1 MLNFDYLKDIP
12 ELAQLHQFCDLCEQ
26 RQYTEPDSSAINAR
40 KALEWLVKAI
50 YKMKGVEPGERASLL
65 QLTTADVFAD
75 FIADP
80 KLMKAV
86 HWVRK
91 VGNLAAHD
99 GKVTRSDAFFTVLN
113 LYNLVGGV
121 LLKLRVLDTLAPF
134 DKSLL
139 PTRQPRPRILVIRA
153 EQTPEA
159 FADTVEPVTVAEAP
173 QVKADISWG
182 DISEAETR
190 RRFIDLMLREAGW
203 EVLDT
208 EGDVVGGKACIEVEV
223 NGMPNNAGKGYADYV
238 LFGTDGK
245 PLAVVEA
252 KRTSK
257 DANVGKHQAELYA
270 DCLEQR
276 YGVRPVIYYTN
287 GYEIYCIDGLGYPA
301 RRLFA
306 FHTAKDLELIMSRRT
321 SRHDIT
327 DFSVKD
333 EISDRYYQK
342 RAIKSMCEWFNARHR
357 RGLLV
362 MATGTGKTRTAISL
376 VDVLQRN
383 NWVKNTLFLADRT
396 SLVNQAARNFS
407 KLLPNTSVTVLSD
420 KTTDVDPNARITFS
434 TYQTMINYVNTDHKP
449 YSIGRFDLIIIDEAH
464 RSVFGK
470 YGDIFRYFDSLLV
483 GLTATPRE
491 QVDKS
496 TYELLHLEGGEPTD
510 YYEYRTAVEDGYL
523 VDYTGLIR
531 GSKVVNEGIK
541 YDDLSDDEKQQLE
554 QVWEYEQLNKDPDE
568 EWVPRNIGEQE
579 IYKYIY
585 NTDTI
590 DKMLQDL
597 MTNGLKVQSGELIG
611 KTIIFAMNSKTA
623 KLIVERFN
631 ALYPEYGNGFCEQID
646 YSINY
651 SQDLIDKFSL
661 RDNLPQIAV
670 SVDMLDTGI
679 DVPDVLNLVFFKRVR
694 SRIKFMQ
701 MIGRGTRL
709 SPDIFGVGKAECR
722 LQRRCNIIGKPG
734 PCGEICKHKEQFFIF
749 DWGGNFK
756 YFGENP
762 KEGKAVKTTSLTER
776 LFGVRADIACALQ
789 APQYQA
795 DDFAK
800 GLHDELKTILQAEVG
815 KLNDAHIAVRNHW
828 PAVSK
833 YRDPAAWQYISEVDV
848 LDLKNE
854 VAPLLPKSLE
864 NELAKK
870 FDLLSLYVQLG
881 MVDENFDSGRH
892 EGQITIIADALRK
905 RSTIPDIQAKM
916 PLLNEIMTSAFWD
929 NKTLASIENMRREL
943 RDLMK
948 YLVSDGGKT
957 FTVTIEDYVTDG
969 GVAPKINTDVSYRE
983 KLLDFL
989 TQHRDHPVLQKIHNL
1004 EYLSSEDIDELE
1016 RILWQELG
1024 SKEDYE
1030 RYLKREKM
1038 TADIPVAAFIR
1049 KIVGLDRQ
1057 KAIALFTEFISANT
1071 LTAGQEEFINNI
1083 LNYVCMN
1090 GDMEKT
1096 VFRNNRIFRDSLL
1109 KYFPNKAAQ
1118 VAKFVAMLHDAIT
1131 AA

>member
-1 MLNFDYLKDIP
+1 MLNFDYLKAIP
-12 ELAQLHQFCDLCEQ
+12 ELAQLHQFCDMCEQ
-26 RQYTEPDSSAINAR
+26 RQYVEPDSAAINAR

-50 YKMKGVEPGERASLL
+50 YKMKGVEPGERTSLL
-65 QLTTADVFAD
+65 ELTTSDVFTD

-80 KLMKAV
+80 ELMRAV
-86 HWVRK
+86 HWIRK

-99 GKVTRSDAFFTVLN
+99 GKVSRRDAFFSTLN

-121 LLKLRVLDTLAPF
+121 LLKLRVLDILAPF
-134 DKSLL
+134 DEKLL
-139 PTRQPRPRILVIRA
+139 PTRQPRPRILIVRA

-159 FADTVEPVTVAEAP
+159 FAATVGTRLIASAPSVPV
-173 QVKADISWG
+173 KLDWC

-190 RRFIDLMLREAGW
+190 RRFIDLMLREAEW
-203 EVLDT
+203 DVLET
-208 EGDVVGGKACIEVEV
+208 EGDIAPAKACIEVEV
-223 NGMPNNAGKGYADYV
+223 EGMPNNASKGYADYV
-238 LFGTDGK
+238 LFGKDGK
-245 PLAVVEA
+245 PLAVIEA

-270 DCLEQR
+270 YCLEKR

-287 GYEIYCIDGLGYPA
+287 GYEIYCIDGLGYPP

-306 FHTAKDLELIMSRRT
+306 FHTLKDLEKIMSRRQ

-333 EISDRYYQK
+333 AITDRYYQK
-342 RAIKSMCEWFNARHR
+342 RAIKAMCEWLNVRHR

-383 NWVKNTLFLADRT
+383 NWVKTTLFLADRT
-396 SLVNQAARNFS
+396 SLVNQAAKNFG
-407 KLLPNTSVTVLSD
+407 KLLPNTSITILSD
-420 KTTDVDPNARITFS
+420 KNTEIDYDARITFS
-434 TYQTMINYVNTDHKP
+434 TYQTMINYVNTDNKKP
-449 YSIGRFDLIIIDEAH
+449 FSIGRFDMIIIDEAH

-470 YGDIFRYFDSLLV
+470 FGDIFRYFDSFLV

-510 YYEYRTAVEDGYL
+510 YYEYSEAVKDGYL
-523 VDYTGLIR
+523 VDYKGFIR

-541 YDDLSDDEKQQLE
+541 YDDLSDEEKQQLE
-554 QVWEYEQLNKDPDE
+554 QVWEYEQVNKDPDD
-568 EWVPRNIGEQE
+568 EWEPRDIREQE

-597 MTNGLKVQSGELIG
+597 MENGLKIQSGEMIG

-631 ALYPEYGNGFCEQID
+631 FLYPEYGNGFCEQID
-646 YSINY
+646 YSIKY
-651 SQDLIDKFSL
+651 SQDLIDRFSL
-661 RDNLPQIAV
+661 RDKLPQIAV

-679 DVPDVLNLVFFKRVR
+679 DVPDALNLVFFKRVR

-709 SPDIFGVGKAECR
+709 SPDIFGAE
-722 LQRRCNIIGKPG
+722 QD
-734 PCGEICKHKEQFFIF
+734 KELFYIF

-762 KEGKAVKTTSLTER
+762 KEGKAVKSLSLTER
-776 LFGVRADIACALQ
+776 LFGVRADVACALQ

-800 GLHDELKTILQAEVG
+800 GLHDELKAILQAATS
-815 KLNDAHIAVRNHW
+815 KLSDAHIAVRNHW
-828 PAVSK
+828 PAVDKFRKPES
-833 YRDPAAWQYISEVDV
+833 WQYISEVDV

-854 VAPLLPKSLE
+854 IAPLLPKSME

-870 FDLLSLYVQLG
+870 FDLLALYVQLG
-881 MVDENFDSGRH
+881 LVDENFDSGRH
-892 EGQITIIADALRK
+892 EAQITQIADALRK
-905 RSTIPDIQAKM
+905 RASIPDIKAKM

-929 NKTLASIENMRREL
+929 NKTLASIENMRREI
-943 RDLMK
+943 RDLLK
-948 YLVSDGGKT
+948 YLIGDGGKT
-957 FTVTIEDYVTDG
+957 FTVSIEDDVTDG
-969 GVAPKINTDVSYRE
+969 GEAGKFNTTMTYRE

-989 TQHRDHPVLQKIHNL
+989 SQQRDHPVLQKIHNL
-1004 EYLSSEDIDELE
+1004 EHLSGADINELE

-1024 SKEDYE
+1024 TKEDYE
-1030 RYLKREKM
+1030 RYLKREQM

-1049 KIVGLDRQ
+1049 KVVGLDRQ
-1057 KAIALFTEFISANT
+1057 KAIRLFSDFISANT
-1071 LTAGQEEFINNI
+1071 LTAEQEEFINNI
-1083 LNYVCMN
+1083 LNYVCQN

-1096 VFRNNRIFRDSLL
+1096 VFRENRIFRESLL

-1118 VAKFVAMLHDAIT
+1118 VAQFVAMLHDAIT

>member
-1 MLNFDYLKDIP
+1 MQNFDYLKNIP
-12 ELAQLHQFCDLCEQ
+12 ELSQLHHLCELCEQ
-26 RQYTEPDSSAINAR
+26 RQYVEPDSSAINAR

-50 YKMKGVEPGERASLL
+50 YKMKNVEPGERTSLL
-65 QLTTADVFAD
+65 QLTTSDVFTD

-80 KLMKAV
+80 ELMKAV
-86 HWVRK
+86 HWIRK

-121 LLKLRVLDTLAPF
+121 LLKLRVLEKLAPF
-134 DKSLL
+134 DKTLL
-139 PTRQPRPRILVIRA
+139 PTHAPRPRIVVVRA
-153 EQTPEA
+153 EQTPET
-159 FADTVEPVTVAEAP
+159 FAASVEQEKVVEAP
-173 QVKADISWG
+173 EVKADLSWG

-203 EVLDT
+203 DVLET
-208 EGDVVGGKACIEVEV
+208 EGDIQPSKAGIEIEVE
-223 NGMPNNAGKGYADYV
+223 GMPNNAGKGYADYV
-238 LFGTDGK
+238 LFGADGK

-270 DCLEQR
+270 DCLEKR
-276 YGVRPVIYYTN
+276 YHVRPVIYYTN
-287 GYEIYCIDGLGYPA
+287 GFEIYCIDGLGYPP

-306 FHTAKDLELIMSRRT
+306 FHTEKDLELIMQRRSSRP
-321 SRHDIT
+321 DMT

-333 EISDRYYQK
+333 AISDRYYQK
-342 RAIKSMCEWFNARHR
+342 RAIKNMCEWFNRRHR

-407 KLLPNTSVTVLSD
+407 KLLPNSPVTVLSD
-420 KTTDVDPNARITFS
+420 KATEIDPNARITFS
-434 TYQTMINYVNTDHKP
+434 TYQTMINYVNTDRKP
-449 YSIGRFDLIIIDEAH
+449 YSVGRFDLIIIDEAH

-483 GLTATPRE
+483 GLTATPRD

-496 TYELLHLEGGEPTD
+496 TYDLLHLEGGEPTD
-510 YYEYRTAVEDGYL
+510 YYEYETAIEDGYL
-523 VDYTGLIR
+523 VDYTGFVR

-541 YDDLSDDEKQQLE
+541 YDDLSPEEKEQLE
-554 QVWEYEQLNKDPDE
+554 AVWEYEQVNKDPDE
-568 EWVPRNIGEQE
+568 EWEPRDIREQE
-579 IYKYIY
+579 IFKYIY

-597 MTNGLKVQSGELIG
+597 MENGLKVQSGEKIG
-611 KTIIFAMNSKTA
+611 KSIIFAMNSKTA

-631 ALYPEYGNGFCEQID
+631 ILYPQYGDKFCEQID

-651 SQDLIDKFSL
+651 SQNLIDTFSL
-661 RDNLPQIAV
+661 RDKMPQIAV

-709 SPDIFGVGKAECR
+709 SPDIFGAGKD
-722 LQRRCNIIGKPG
+722 
-734 PCGEICKHKEQFFIF
+734 KERFYIF

-756 YFGENP
+756 YFGQNP
-762 KEGKAVKTTSLTER
+762 KERKAIKSVSLTER
-776 LFGVRADIACALQ
+776 LFGVRAAIACALQ
-789 APQYQA
+789 ASQYQA

-800 GLHDELKTILQAEVG
+800 GFHDELKTMLQSDVA
-815 KLNDAHIAVRNHW
+815 KLYDSHISVRNHW
-828 PAVSK
+828 RAVSK
-833 YRDPAAWQYISEVDV
+833 YRDPEVWQYISEVDV

-854 VAPLLPKSLE
+854 IAPLLPKSTE

-881 MVDENFDSGRH
+881 LVDETFESGAH
-892 EGQITIIADALRK
+892 EAQITKIVDALRK
-905 RSTIPDIQAKM
+905 QASVPDIKAKM
-916 PLLNEIMTSAFWD
+916 PLLNEVMTSAFWS
-929 NKTLASIENMRREL
+929 NKTLFSIENMRKEI
-943 RDLMK
+943 RDLLK
-948 YLVSDGGKT
+948 YLVGDSGRT
-957 FTVTIEDYVTDG
+957 FTVSIEDDVTDG
-969 GVAPKINTDVSYRE
+969 GVAGSIITTMTYKQKV
-983 KLLDFL
+983 LDFL
-989 TQHRDHPVLQKIHNL
+989 AENRDLPVLQKIQNI
-1004 EYLSSEDIDELE
+1004 EKLSSSDIDELE

-1024 SKEDYE
+1024 TKEDYE
-1030 RYLKREKM
+1030 RYLHREKM
-1038 TADIPVAAFIR
+1038 TTDIPVAAFIR
-1049 KIVGLDRQ
+1049 KVAGLDRQ
-1057 KAIALFTEFISANT
+1057 KAIKLFTEFISANT
-1071 LTAGQEEFINNI
+1071 LTAEQEEFINNI
-1083 LNYVCMN
+1083 LNYVCQN
-1090 GDMEKT
+1090 GDMAKT
-1096 VFRNNRIFRDSLL
+1096 VFRDNRIFRESLL

-1118 VAKFVAMLHDAIT
+1118 VAQFVAMLHDAIT

>member
-1 MLNFDYLKDIP
+1 MQNFDYLKDIP
-12 ELAQLHQFCDLCEQ
+12 ELSQLHHLCELCEQ
-26 RQYTEPDSSAINAR
+26 RQYVEPDSSAINAR

-50 YKMKGVEPGERASLL
+50 YQMKGVTPGERTSLL
-65 QLTTADVFAD
+65 QLTTSDVFAD

-80 KLMKAV
+80 ELMKAV
-86 HWVRK
+86 HWIRK

-134 DKSLL
+134 DKTLL
-139 PTRQPRPRILVIRA
+139 PTRPPRPRLVVRA

-159 FADTVEPVTVAEAP
+159 FAATVEPEKVVEASS
-173 QVKADISWG
+173 VKTDLSWG

-190 RRFIDLMLREAGW
+190 CRFIDLMLREAGW
-203 EVLDT
+203 DVLET
-208 EGDVVGGKACIEVEV
+208 EGDIQPSKAGIEIEVD
-223 NGMPNNAGKGYADYV
+223 GMPNNAGKGYADYV
-238 LFGTDGK
+238 LFGADGK

-270 DCLEQR
+270 DCLEKK
-276 YGVRPVIYYTN
+276 YHVRPVIYYTN
-287 GYEIYCIDGLGYPA
+287 GFEIYCIDGLGYPP

-306 FHTAKDLELIMSRRT
+306 FHTEKDLELIMQRRT
-321 SRHDIT
+321 SRPDIT

-333 EISDRYYQK
+333 AISDRYYQK
-342 RAIKSMCEWFNARHR
+342 RAIKNMCEWFNQRHR

-396 SLVNQAARNFS
+396 SLVNQAARNFA
-407 KLLPNTSVTVLSD
+407 KLLPNSPVTVLSD
-420 KTTDVDPNARITFS
+420 KTTEIDPNARITFS
-434 TYQTMINYVNTDHKP
+434 TYQTMINYVNTDKKP
-449 YSIGRFDLIIIDEAH
+449 YSVGRFDLIIIDEAH

-483 GLTATPRE
+483 GLTATPRD

-496 TYELLHLEGGEPTD
+496 TYDLLHLEGGEPTD
-510 YYEYRTAVEDGYL
+510 YYEYETAVEDGYL
-523 VDYTGLIR
+523 VDYTGFIR

-541 YDDLSDDEKQQLE
+541 YDDLSPEEKEQLE
-554 QVWEYEQLNKDPDE
+554 AVWEYEQVNKDPDD
-568 EWVPRNIGEQE
+568 EWEPRDIREQE
-579 IYKYIY
+579 IFKYIY
-585 NTDTI
+585 NTNTI

-597 MTNGLKVQSGELIG
+597 MENGLKVQSGEVIG
-611 KTIIFAMNSKTA
+611 KSIIFAMNSKTA

-631 ALYPEYGNGFCEQID
+631 ILYPQYGDKFCEQID
-646 YSINY
+646 YSIKY

-661 RDNLPQIAV
+661 RDSMPQIAV

-709 SPDIFGVGKAECR
+709 SPDIFGA
-722 LQRRCNIIGKPG
+722 
-734 PCGEICKHKEQFFIF
+734 GEDKERFYIF

-756 YFGENP
+756 YFGQNP
-762 KEGKAVKTTSLTER
+762 KERKAVKSVSLTER
-776 LFGVRADIACALQ
+776 LFGVRAAIACALQ
-789 APQYQA
+789 TAQYQA

-800 GLHDELKTILQAEVG
+800 GFHDELKTMLQSDVA
-815 KLNDAHIAVRNHW
+815 KLDDAHISVRNHW
-828 PAVSK
+828 PSVSK
-833 YRDPAAWQYISEVDV
+833 YRDPEVWQYISEVDV

-854 VAPLLPKSLE
+854 IAPLLPKSME

-881 MVDENFDSGRH
+881 LVDETFESGAH
-892 EGQITIIADALRK
+892 EAQITQIVDALRK
-905 RSTIPDIQAKM
+905 QASVPDIKAKM
-916 PLLNEIMTSAFWD
+916 PLLNEVMTSSFWS
-929 NKTLASIENMRREL
+929 NKTLFSIENMRKEI
-943 RDLMK
+943 RDLLK
-948 YLVSDGGKT
+948 YLIGDSGRT
-957 FTVTIEDYVTDG
+957 FTVSIEDNVTDG
-969 GVAPKINTDVSYRE
+969 GEAGSIITTMTYKQKV
-983 KLLDFL
+983 LDFL
-989 TQHRDHPVLQKIHNL
+989 AENRDLPVLQKIQNI
-1004 EYLSSEDIDELE
+1004 EKLSSSDIDELE

-1024 SKEDYE
+1024 TKEDYE
-1030 RYLKREKM
+1030 RYLRREKM
-1038 TADIPVAAFIR
+1038 TTDIPVAAFIR
-1049 KIVGLDRQ
+1049 KVAGLDRQ
-1057 KAIALFTEFISANT
+1057 KAIKLFTEFISANA
-1071 LTAGQEEFINNI
+1071 LTAEQEEFINNI
-1083 LNYVCMN
+1083 LNYVCQN
-1090 GDMEKT
+1090 GDMAKT
-1096 VFRNNRIFRDSLL
+1096 VFRENRIFRESLL

-1118 VAKFVAMLHDAIT
+1118 VAQFVALLHDAIT

>member
-1 MLNFDYLKDIP
+1 MLNFDYLKEIP
-12 ELAQLHQFCDLCEQ
+12 ELAPLHQLCDLCEQ

-80 KLMKAV
+80 ELMKAV
-86 HWVRK
+86 HWIRK

-99 GKVTRSDAFFTVLN
+99 GTVTRRDAFFTTLN
-113 LYNLVGGV
+113 LYNLVGGI
-121 LLKLRVLDTLAPF
+121 LLKLRVIDSLAPF
-134 DKSLL
+134 DEKLL
-139 PTRQPRPRILVIRA
+139 PTNHPSQDIAVVGAP
-153 EQTPEA
+153 QTPEA
-159 FADTVEPVTVAEAP
+159 FVATVELEQVEEAP
-173 QVKADISWG
+173 MVNTHLSWG

-270 DCLEQR
+270 DCLEKR
-276 YGVRPVIYYTN
+276 YHVRPVIYYTN
-287 GYEIYCIDGLGYPA
+287 GYEIHCIDGLGYPA
-301 RRLFA
+301 RRLYA

-321 SRHDIT
+321 SRPDIS
-327 DFSVKD
+327 DFSVND
-333 EISDRYYQK
+333 QISDRYYQK
-342 RAIKSMCEWFNARHR
+342 RAIKNMCEWFNERHR

-407 KLLPNTSVTVLSD
+407 KLLPNTSVTLLSD

-434 TYQTMINYVNTDHKP
+434 TYQTMINYVNTDQKP
-449 YSIGRFDLIIIDEAH
+449 YSVGRFDLIIIDEAH

-470 YGDIFRYFDSLLV
+470 FGDIFRYFDSLLV

-496 TYELLHLEGGEPTD
+496 TYELLHLEGGQPTD
-510 YYEYRTAVEDGYL
+510 YYEYSEAVKDKYL
-523 VDYTGLIR
+523 VDYEGYIR

-554 QVWEYEQLNKDPDE
+554 QVWEYEQVNKDPDE
-568 EWVPRNIGEQE
+568 EWKPRDIREQE

-631 ALYPEYGNGFCEQID
+631 LLYPEYGDGFCEQID

-661 RDNLPQIAV
+661 RDKMPQIAV

-709 SPDIFGVGKAECR
+709 SPDIFGDG
-722 LQRRCNIIGKPG
+722 QD
-734 PCGEICKHKEQFFIF
+734 KELFYIF

-828 PAVSK
+828 PAVDK
-833 YRDPAAWQYISEVDV
+833 FRKPETWQYISEVDV

-870 FDLLSLYVQLG
+870 FDLLSMYVQLG
-881 MVDENFDSGRH
+881 LVDENFDSGRH
-892 EGQITIIADALRK
+892 EGQITRIADALRK
-905 RSTIPDIQAKM
+905 RATIPDIQAKM
-916 PLLNEIMTSAFWD
+916 PLLNEVMTLAFWD

-957 FTVTIEDYVTDG
+957 FTVTIEDDVTDG

-1096 VFRNNRIFRDSLL
+1096 VFRDNRIFRDSLL

>member
-12 ELAQLHQFCDLCEQ
+12 ELAPLHQLCDLCEQ
-26 RQYTEPDSSAINAR
+26 RQYTEPDSSAINAC

-75 FIADP
+75 FLADP
-80 KLMKAV
+80 ELMKAV
-86 HWVRK
+86 HWIRK

-203 EVLDT
+203 EVLKT

-223 NGMPNNAGKGYADYV
+223 AGMPNNAGKGYADYV

-270 DCLEQR
+270 DCLQR
-276 YGVRPVIYYTN
+276 KYHVRPVIYYTN

-321 SRHDIT
+321 SRPDIS
-327 DFSVKD
+327 DFSVND
-333 EISDRYYQK
+333 QISDRYYQK
-342 RAIKSMCEWFNARHR
+342 RAIKNMCEWFNERHR

-434 TYQTMINYVNTDHKP
+434 TYQTMINYVNTDQKP
-449 YSIGRFDLIIIDEAH
+449 YSVGRFDLIIIDEAH

-470 YGDIFRYFDSLLV
+470 FGDIFRYFDSLLV

-496 TYELLHLEGGEPTD
+496 TYELLHLEGGQPTD
-510 YYEYRTAVEDGYL
+510 YYEYSEAVKDKYL
-523 VDYTGLIR
+523 VDYEGYIR

-554 QVWEYEQLNKDPDE
+554 QVWEYEQVNKDPDADWE
-568 EWVPRNIGEQE
+568 PRDIGEQE

-597 MTNGLKVQSGELIG
+597 MANGLKVQSGEVIG

-631 ALYPEYGNGFCEQID
+631 LLYPEYGDGFCEQID

-661 RDNLPQIAV
+661 RDKMPQIAV

-709 SPDIFGVGKAECR
+709 SPDIFGDG
-722 LQRRCNIIGKPG
+722 QD
-734 PCGEICKHKEQFFIF
+734 KELFYIF

-800 GLHDELKTILQAEVG
+800 RLHDELKQILQAEVG
-815 KLNDAHIAVRNHW
+815 KLDDAHIAVRNHW
-828 PAVSK
+828 PAVDK
-833 YRDPAAWQYISEVDV
+833 FRKPETWQYISEVDV

-881 MVDENFDSGRH
+881 LVDENFDSGRH
-892 EGQITIIADALRK
+892 EGQITRIADALRK
-905 RSTIPDIQAKM
+905 RATIPDIQAKM
-916 PLLNEIMTSAFWD
+916 PLLNEVMTSAFWD
-929 NKTLASIENMRREL
+929 NKTLASIENMRSEL

-957 FTVTIEDYVTDG
+957 FTVTIEDDVTDG

-989 TQHRDHPVLQKIHNL
+989 TQHRSHPVLQKIYNL
-1004 EYLSSEDIDELE
+1004 EYLTSQDIDELE
-1016 RILWQELG
+1016 HILWQELG

-1030 RYLKREKM
+1030 RYLSHEQM

-1049 KIVGLDRQ
+1049 KLVGLDRQ
-1057 KAIALFTEFISANT
+1057 KAIQLFSDYISANS
-1071 LTAGQEEFINNI
+1071 LTAEQEEFINNI
-1083 LNYVCMN
+1083 LNYVCQN
-1090 GDMEKT
+1090 GDMEKI
-1096 VFRNNRIFRDSLL
+1096 VFRNNRVFREALL
-1109 KYFPNKAAQ
+1109 NHFQNKISQ
-1118 VAKFVAMLHDAIT
+1118 VAKFVEMLHDTIT
-1131 AA
+1131 VA

>member
-12 ELAQLHQFCDLCEQ
+12 ALAPLHRLCDLCEQ
-26 RQYTEPDSSAINAR
+26 RQYTEPDSAAINAR

-50 YKMKGVEPGERASLL
+50 YKMKGVDLSAQTRRIASLL
-65 QLTTADVFAD
+65 ELTTSEVFTD

-86 HWVRK
+86 HWIRK

-99 GKVTRSDAFFTVLN
+99 GKVTRRDAFFTTLN

-121 LLKLRVLDTLAPF
+121 LLKLKVLNTLAPF
-134 DKSLL
+134 NEKLL
-139 PTRQPRPRILVIRA
+139 PTRQPRPRILVVRA

-159 FADTVEPVTVAEAP
+159 FAATVETQEIASAPSVPV
-173 QVKADISWG
+173 KLDWG

-203 EVLDT
+203 DVLET
-208 EGDVVGGKACIEVEV
+208 EGDIQPGKACIEVEV
-223 NGMPNNAGKGYADYV
+223 SGMPNNAGKGYADYV
-238 LFGTDGK
+238 LFGSDGK

-257 DANVGKHQAELYA
+257 DANAGKHQAELYA
-270 DCLEQR
+270 DCLENR

-287 GYEIYCIDGLGYPA
+287 GYEVYCIDGMGYPA

-306 FHTAKDLELIMSRRT
+306 FHTAKDLELIMSRRM
-321 SRHDIT
+321 SRREIS

-333 EISDRYYQK
+333 EIANRYYQK
-342 RAIKSMCEWFNARHR
+342 RAVKAMCEWFNARHR

-383 NWVKNTLFLADRT
+383 NWIKNTLFLADRT

-407 KLLPNTSVTVLSD
+407 KLLPNTPVTVLSD
-420 KTTDVDPNARITFS
+420 KTTDIDPNARITFS
-434 TYQTMINYVNTDHKP
+434 TYQTMINYVNTDHKS
-449 YSIGRFDLIIIDEAH
+449 YSVGRFDLIIIDEAH

-470 YGDIFRYFDSLLV
+470 FGDIFRYFDSLLV

-496 TYELLHLEGGEPTD
+496 TYELLHLEGGQPTD
-510 YYEYRTAVEDGYL
+510 YYEYSTAVEDGYL
-523 VDYTGLIR
+523 VDYKGLIR

-554 QVWEYEQLNKDPDE
+554 QVWEYEQVNKDPDD
-568 EWVPRNIGEQE
+568 EWKPRDFREQE

-590 DKMLQDL
+590 DRMLQDL
-597 MTNGLKVQSGELIG
+597 MENGLKVQSGELIG
-611 KTIIFAMNSKTA
+611 KTIIFAMNSPTA

-631 ALYPEYGNGFCEQID
+631 ILYPEYGNGFCEQID

-651 SQDLIDKFSL
+651 SQDLIDRFSL
-661 RDNLPQIAV
+661 RDNMPQIAV

-709 SPDIFGVGKAECR
+709 SPDIFG
-722 LQRRCNIIGKPG
+722 IGEDK
-734 PCGEICKHKEQFFIF
+734 KLFYIF

-756 YFGENP
+756 YFAENP
-762 KEGKAVKTTSLTER
+762 KEGKAVRTISLTER

-800 GLHDELKTILQAEVG
+800 GLHDELKAILHAEVG
-815 KLNDAHIAVRNHW
+815 KLDDAHIAVRNHW
-828 PAVSK
+828 STVSK
-833 YRDPAAWQYISEVDV
+833 YRDLASWQYISEVDV

-854 VAPLLPKSLE
+854 VAPLIPKSLE

-881 MVDENFDSGRH
+881 MVDESFDSGGY
-892 EGQITIIADALRK
+892 EGQITVIADALRK
-905 RSTIPDIQAKM
+905 RSTIPDIKAKM
-916 PLLNEIMTSAFWD
+916 PLLNEIMTSAFWE
-929 NKTLASIENMRREL
+929 NKTLVSIEDMRRQI
-943 RDLMK
+943 RDLLK
-948 YLVSDGGKT
+948 YLVGDKDMA
-957 FTVTIEDYVTDG
+957 FIVTIKDTVTDG
-969 GVAPKINTDVSYRE
+969 GVAGKINTDVSYRE

-989 TQHRDHPVLQKIHNL
+989 TKQRDHPVLQKIHNL
-1004 EYLSSEDIDELE
+1004 EHLSSEDIDELE

-1024 SKEDYE
+1024 TKEDYE
-1030 RYLKREKM
+1030 RYLSRVQM

-1049 KIVGLDRQ
+1049 KVVGLDRK
-1057 KAIALFTEFISANT
+1057 KAIDLFTKFISANS
-1071 LTAGQEEFINNI
+1071 LTAEQEEFINNI
-1083 LNYVCMN
+1083 LNYVCQN
-1090 GDMEKT
+1090 GDMQKS
-1096 VFRNNRIFRDSLL
+1096 VFRDNRIFRESLL

-1118 VAKFVAMLHDAIT
+1118 VAQFVAMLHDAIT

>member
-1 MLNFDYLKDIP
+1 MLNFDYLKEIQ
-12 ELAQLHQFCDLCEQ
+12 ELEQLHQLCDLCEQ
-26 RQYTEPDSSAINAR
+26 RQYTEPGSSAINAR

-50 YKMKGVEPGERASLL
+50 YNMKGVEPGERISLL

-80 KLMKAV
+80 ELMKAV
-86 HWVRK
+86 HWIRK

-99 GKVTRSDAFFTVLN
+99 GMVTRRDAFFTTLN

-121 LLKLRVLDTLAPF
+121 LLKLRVVNTLAPF

-139 PTRQPRPRILVIRA
+139 PTGKPSIQNIEVSS
-153 EQTPEA
+153 EKTPEA
-159 FADTVEPVTVAEAP
+159 FAGTVEQEQVEEAP
-173 QVKADISWG
+173 KVKAEISWS

-190 RRFIDLMLREAGW
+190 RNYIDLMLREAGW
-203 EVLDT
+203 NILET
-208 EGDVVGGKACIEVEV
+208 EGDIVGGKACIEVEV
-223 NGMPNNAGKGYADYV
+223 TGMPNNAGLGYADYV
-238 LFGTDGK
+238 LFGADGK
-245 PLAVVEA
+245 PLAVIEA

-270 DCLEQR
+270 ECLEKR
-276 YGVRPVIYYTN
+276 YSVRPVIYYTN
-287 GYEIYCIDGLGYPA
+287 GFEVYCIDGMGYPP
-301 RRLFA
+301 RRLYA
-306 FHTAKDLELIMSRRT
+306 FHKIEDLELIMSRRT

-333 EISDRYYQK
+333 EISDRYFQK
-342 RAIKSMCEWFNARHR
+342 RAIKYMCEWFNTRHR

-396 SLVNQAARNFS
+396 SLVSQAFCDFA
-407 KLLPNTSVTVLSD
+407 KLLPNTSITQLNDNSEID
-420 KTTDVDPNARITFS
+420 FKARIIFS
-434 TYQTMINYVNTDHKP
+434 TYQTMINYVNTDVKP
-449 YSIGRFDLIIIDEAH
+449 FSVGRFDLIIIDEAH
-464 RSVFGK
+464 RSVFGE
-470 YGDIFRYFDSLLV
+470 YGDIFRYFDSFLV

-496 TYELLHLEGGEPTD
+496 TYELLNLEGGEPTD
-510 YYEYRTAVEDGYL
+510 SYEYETAVKDGYL

-541 YDDLSDDEKQQLE
+541 YDDLSDDEKEQLE
-554 QVWEYEQLNKDPDE
+554 KVWEYEQATKDPDDDYE
-568 EWVPRNIGEQE
+568 PRDIREQE

-597 MTNGLKVQSGELIG
+597 MTNGLKVQSGEIIG

-646 YSINY
+646 YSIKY
-651 SQDLIDKFSL
+651 SQDLIDRFRL
-661 RDNLPQIAV
+661 RDSMPQIAV

-709 SPDIFGVGKAECR
+709 SPDIFG
-722 LQRRCNIIGKPG
+722 PG
-734 PCGEICKHKEQFFIF
+734 EDKERFIIF

-762 KEGKAVKTTSLTER
+762 KEGKAITATSLTER

-789 APQYQA
+789 APHYQA
-795 DDFAK
+795 DEFAK
-800 GLHDELKTILQAEVG
+800 GLHDELKSILQAEVG
-815 KLNDAHIAVRNHW
+815 KLNNAHISVRNRW
-828 PAVSK
+828 SVVSK
-833 YRDPAAWQYISEVDV
+833 YREPAAWQYISEVDV
-848 LDLKNE
+848 LELKNE
-854 VAPLLPKSLE
+854 IAPLLPKSMD

-881 MVDENFDSGRH
+881 LVDETYDSSSH
-892 EGQITIIADALRK
+892 EGRILLIAEALRN
-905 RSTIPDIQAKM
+905 RATIPDIKAKM
-916 PLLNEIMTSAFWD
+916 PLLNDIVTSAFWE
-929 NKTLASIENMRREL
+929 NKILASIENMRREI
-943 RDLMK
+943 RDLLK
-948 YLVSDGGKT
+948 YLVGDSGTT
-957 FTVTIEDYVTDG
+957 FTVNIEDTVTDG
-969 GVAPKINTDVSYRE
+969 GEAAKINTTVTYRK

-989 TQHRDHPVLQKIHNL
+989 TRHRDHPVLNKIHNL
-1004 EYLSSEDIDELE
+1004 EHLSHQDIDELE

-1030 RYLKREKM
+1030 RYLRREQI

-1049 KIVGLDRQ
+1049 KVVGLDRK
-1057 KAIALFTEFISANT
+1057 KAIELFAEYISANT
-1071 LTAGQEEFINNI
+1071 LTAEQEEFINNI
-1083 LNYVCMN
+1083 LNYVCQN
-1090 GDMEKT
+1090 GDMGKN
-1096 VFRNNRIFRDSLL
+1096 VFRDNRIFRESLL
-1109 KYFPNKAAQ
+1109 KYFPNKTAQ
-1118 VAKFVAMLHDAIT
+1118 VAKFVEMLHNAIT

>member
-1 MLNFDYLKDIP
+1 MQNFDYLKDIP
-12 ELAQLHQFCDLCEQ
+12 ELSQLHHLCELCEQ
-26 RQYTEPDSSAINAR
+26 RQYVELDSSAINAR

-50 YKMKGVEPGERASLL
+50 YQMKGVTPDERTSLL
-65 QLTTADVFAD
+65 QLTTSDVFAD

-80 KLMKAV
+80 ELMKAV
-86 HWVRK
+86 HWIRK

-134 DKSLL
+134 DKTLL
-139 PTRQPRPRILVIRA
+139 PTRPPRPRILVVRA

-159 FADTVEPVTVAEAP
+159 FAATVEPEKVVEASS
-173 QVKADISWG
+173 VKTDLSWG

-190 RRFIDLMLREAGW
+190 CRFIDLMLREAGW
-203 EVLDT
+203 DVLET
-208 EGDVVGGKACIEVEV
+208 EGDIQPSKAGIEIEVD
-223 NGMPNNAGKGYADYV
+223 GMPNNAGKGYADYV
-238 LFGTDGK
+238 LFGADGK

-270 DCLEQR
+270 DCLEKK
-276 YGVRPVIYYTN
+276 YHIRPVIYYTN
-287 GYEIYCIDGLGYPA
+287 GFEIYCIDGLGYPP

-306 FHTAKDLELIMSRRT
+306 FHTEKDLELIMQRRT
-321 SRHDIT
+321 SRPDIT

-333 EISDRYYQK
+333 AISDRYYQK
-342 RAIKSMCEWFNARHR
+342 RAIKNMCEWFNQRHR

-396 SLVNQAARNFS
+396 SLVNQAARNFA
-407 KLLPNTSVTVLSD
+407 KLLPNSPVTVLSD
-420 KTTDVDPNARITFS
+420 KTTEIDPNARITFS
-434 TYQTMINYVNTDHKP
+434 TYQTMINYVNTDKKP
-449 YSIGRFDLIIIDEAH
+449 YSVGRFDLIIIDEAH

-470 YGDIFRYFDSLLV
+470 YGDIFRYFDSMLV
-483 GLTATPRE
+483 GLTATPRD

-496 TYELLHLEGGEPTD
+496 TYDLLHLEGGEPTD
-510 YYEYRTAVEDGYL
+510 YYEYETAVEDGYL
-523 VDYTGLIR
+523 VDYTEFIR

-541 YDDLSDDEKQQLE
+541 YDDLSPEEKEQLE
-554 QVWEYEQLNKDPDE
+554 ADWEYEQVNKDPDD
-568 EWVPRNIGEQE
+568 EWEPRDIREQE
-579 IYKYIY
+579 IFKYIY

-597 MTNGLKVQSGELIG
+597 MENGLKVQSGEVIG
-611 KTIIFAMNSKTA
+611 KSIIFAMNSKTA

-631 ALYPEYGNGFCEQID
+631 ILYPQYGDKFCEHID
-646 YSINY
+646 YSIKY

-661 RDNLPQIAV
+661 RDSMPQIAV

-709 SPDIFGVGKAECR
+709 SPDIFGA
-722 LQRRCNIIGKPG
+722 
-734 PCGEICKHKEQFFIF
+734 GEDKERFYIF

-756 YFGENP
+756 YFGQNP
-762 KEGKAVKTTSLTER
+762 KERKAVKSVSLTER
-776 LFGVRADIACALQ
+776 LFGVRAAIACALQ
-789 APQYQA
+789 TAQYQA

-800 GLHDELKTILQAEVG
+800 GFHDELKTMLQSDVA
-815 KLNDAHIAVRNHW
+815 KLDDAHISVRNHW
-828 PAVSK
+828 PSVSK
-833 YRDPAAWQYISEVDV
+833 YRDPEVWQYISEVDV

-854 VAPLLPKSLE
+854 IAPLLPKSME
-864 NELAKK
+864 NELAKR

-881 MVDENFDSGRH
+881 LVDETFESGAH
-892 EGQITIIADALRK
+892 EAQITQIVDALRK
-905 RSTIPDIQAKM
+905 QASVPDIKAKM
-916 PLLNEIMTSAFWD
+916 PLLNEVMTSAFWN
-929 NKTLASIENMRREL
+929 NKTLFSIENMRKEI
-943 RDLMK
+943 RDLLK
-948 YLVSDGGKT
+948 YLTGDSGRT
-957 FTVTIEDYVTDG
+957 FTVSIEDDVTDG
-969 GVAPKINTDVSYRE
+969 GEAGSIITTMTYKQKV
-983 KLLDFL
+983 LDFL
-989 TQHRDHPVLQKIHNL
+989 AENRDLPVLQKIQNI
-1004 EYLSSEDIDELE
+1004 EKLSSSDINELE

-1024 SKEDYE
+1024 TKEDYE
-1030 RYLKREKM
+1030 LYLRREKM
-1038 TADIPVAAFIR
+1038 TTDIPVAAFIR
-1049 KIVGLDRQ
+1049 KVAGLDRQ
-1057 KAIALFTEFISANT
+1057 KAIKLFTEFISANT
-1071 LTAGQEEFINNI
+1071 LTAEQEEFINNI
-1083 LNYVCMN
+1083 LNYVCQN
-1090 GDMEKT
+1090 GDMAKT
-1096 VFRNNRIFRDSLL
+1096 VFRENRIFRESLL

-1118 VAKFVAMLHDAIT
+1118 VAQFVALLHDAIT

>member
-12 ELAQLHQFCDLCEQ
+12 ELAPLHQLCDLCEQ
-26 RQYTEPDSSAINAR
+26 RQYSDPDSSAINAR

-50 YKMKGVEPGERASLL
+50 YKMKGVVPGERASLH

-80 KLMKAV
+80 KLMRAV
-86 HWVRK
+86 HWIRK

-99 GKVTRSDAFFTVLN
+99 GKVTRSDAFFTTLN

-121 LLKLRVLDTLAPF
+121 LLKLRVLNTLAPF

-139 PTRQPRPRILVIRA
+139 PTRQSRSRILVVLA

-159 FADTVEPVTVAEAP
+159 FAATVEPDQVVEAP
-173 QVKADISWG
+173 AVKTDLSWG

-203 EVLDT
+203 DVLDT
-208 EGDVVGGKACIEVEV
+208 EGDVVGSKACIEVEV
-223 NGMPNNAGKGYADYV
+223 AGMPNNASKGYADYV
-238 LFGTDGK
+238 LFGADGK

-257 DANVGKHQAELYA
+257 DATAGKHQAELYA
-270 DCLEQR
+270 DGLEKR
-276 YGVRPVIYYTN
+276 YHIHPVIYYTN
-287 GYEIYCIDGLGYPA
+287 GYEIYCIDGLGYPP
-301 RRLFA
+301 RRLYA
-306 FHTAKDLELIMSRRT
+306 FHTEKDLELIMSRRT
-321 SRHDIT
+321 LSNNGRPDIT

-342 RAIKSMCEWFNARHR
+342 RAIKNMCEWFNARHR

-383 NWVKNTLFLADRT
+383 NRVKNTLFLADRT

-407 KLLPNTSVTVLSD
+407 KLLPNTSTTVLSD
-420 KTTDVDPNARITFS
+420 KTTDIDPNARITFS
-434 TYQTMINYVNTDHKP
+434 TYQTMINYVNTDQKP

-470 YGDIFRYFDSLLV
+470 FGDIFRYFDSLLV

-510 YYEYRTAVEDGYL
+510 YYEYQEAVKDGYL

-531 GSKVVNEGIK
+531 GSKVVNEGIR
-541 YDDLSDDEKQQLE
+541 YEDLSDEEKQQLE
-554 QVWEYEQLNKDPDE
+554 QVWEYEQANKDPDE
-568 EWVPRNIGEQE
+568 EWEPRDIGEQE
-579 IYKYIY
+579 IFKYIY

-631 ALYPEYGNGFCEQID
+631 VLYPEYGNGFCEQID
-646 YSINY
+646 YSIDY

-661 RDNLPQIAV
+661 RDKMPQIAV

-709 SPDIFGVGKAECR
+709 SPDIFGAG
-722 LQRRCNIIGKPG
+722 QD
-734 PCGEICKHKEQFFIF
+734 KERFYIF

-815 KLNDAHIAVRNHW
+815 MLNDAHIAVRNHW

-854 VAPLLPKSLE
+854 VAPLLPKSPG

-892 EGQITIIADALRK
+892 EGQITMIADALRK
-905 RSTIPDIQAKM
+905 RASIPDIQAKM

-929 NKTLASIENMRREL
+929 NKTLASIENMRKQI
-943 RDLMK
+943 RDLLK
-948 YLVSDGGKT
+948 YLVGDSGKT
-957 FTVTIEDYVTDG
+957 FTVTIEDEVTDG
-969 GVAPKINTDVSYRE
+969 GLAAKINTTMTYRE

-989 TQHRDHPVLQKIHNL
+989 TQQRDHPVLHKIHNL
-1004 EYLSSEDIDELE
+1004 ERLSSEDIDELE

-1024 SKEDYE
+1024 TKEDYK
-1030 RYLKREKM
+1030 RYLRREQM
-1038 TADIPVAAFIR
+1038 TADVPVAAFIR
-1049 KIVGLDRQ
+1049 KVVGLDRQ
-1057 KAIALFTEFISANT
+1057 KAIRLFSDFISANT
-1071 LTAGQEEFINNI
+1071 LTAEQEEFINNI
-1083 LNYVCMN
+1083 LNYVCQN
-1090 GDMEKT
+1090 GDMEKK
-1096 VFRNNRIFRDSLL
+1096 VFRDNRIFRESLI

-1118 VAKFVAMLHDAIT
+1118 VAQFVAMLHDAIT

>member
-1 MLNFDYLKDIP
+1 MLNFDYLKDIST
-12 ELAQLHQFCDLCEQ
+12 LAPLHQLCELCEQ
-26 RQYTEPDSSAINAR
+26 RQTSDPDSAAINAR

-50 YKMKGVEPGERASLL
+50 YKLKDVQPGERASLL
-65 QLTTADVFAD
+65 QLTTADTFTE

-80 KLMKAV
+80 KLMRAV
-86 HWVRK
+86 HWIRK
-91 VGNLAAHD
+91 IGNLAAHD
-99 GKVTRSDAFFTVLN
+99 GKVTQRDAYFTTLN
-113 LYNLVGGV
+113 LYNLVGAT
-121 LLKLRVLDTLAPF
+121 LLKLGVITSLAPF
-134 DKSLL
+134 DDALL
-139 PTRQPRPRILVIRA
+139 PARAPRPRILVPKSDISPISPIGQISPIRPIRPISPT
-153 EQTPEA
+153 EL
-159 FADTVEPVTVAEAP
+159 
-173 QVKADISWG
+173 SWG
-182 DISEAETR
+182 DITETETR

-203 EVLDT
+203 DVLET
-208 EGDVVGGKACIEVEV
+208 EGDIRPGKACIEVEV
-223 NGMPNNAGKGYADYV
+223 AGMPNNAGKGFADYV
-238 LFGTDGK
+238 LFGTDAK
-245 PLAVVEA
+245 PLAVIEA

-257 DANVGKHQAELYA
+257 DAAVGKHQAELYA
-270 DCLEQR
+270 DCLEKR
-276 YGVRPVIYYTN
+276 YGIRPVVYYTN
-287 GYEIYCIDGLGYPA
+287 GYETYCIDGLGYPA

-306 FHTAKDLELIMSRRT
+306 FHTVKDLELIMSRRT
-321 SRHDIT
+321 SRADIA
-327 DFSVKD
+327 DFSVND
-333 EISDRYYQK
+333 AISDRYYQK
-342 RAIKSMCEWFNARHR
+342 RAIKSMCEWFNSRHR

-407 KLLPNTSVTVLSD
+407 KLLPNSPVTVLSD
-420 KTTDVDPNARITFS
+420 KTTDIDPNARITFS
-434 TYQTMINYVNTDHKP
+434 TYQTMINYVNTDDKP

-510 YYEYRTAVEDGYL
+510 YYEYHTAVDDGYL
-523 VDYTGLIR
+523 VDYTGYIR

-541 YDDLSDDEKQQLE
+541 YDDLAEDEKQQLE
-554 QVWEYEQLNKDPDE
+554 QVWEYEQVNKDPDD
-568 EWVPRNIGEQE
+568 EWQPRDIGEQE

-597 MTNGLKVQSGELIG
+597 MANGLKVQSGELIG
-611 KTIIFAMNSKTA
+611 KTIIFAMNSATA
-623 KLIVERFN
+623 KLIVERFRT
-631 ALYPEYGNGFCEQID
+631 LYPEYGNGFCEQID
-646 YSINY
+646 YSVKY

-661 RDNLPQIAV
+661 RDSVSKNGPQIAV

-709 SPDIFGVGKAECR
+709 SPDIFGA
-722 LQRRCNIIGKPG
+722 
-734 PCGEICKHKEQFFIF
+734 GEDKKLFYIF

-762 KEGKAVKTTSLTER
+762 KEGKAVKSISLTER

-800 GLHDELKTILQAEVG
+800 CLHDELKTILRTEIG
-815 KLNDAHIAVRNHW
+815 KLDDAHIAVRNHW
-828 PAVSK
+828 PAVDRFRK
-833 YRDPAAWQYISEVDV
+833 PETWQYISETDV
-848 LDLKNE
+848 LNLKNE

-881 MVDENFDSGRH
+881 LVDENFDSGRH
-892 EGQITIIADALRK
+892 EEKITTIAEALRK

-916 PLLNEIMTSAFWD
+916 PMLNEIMTSAFWD
-929 NKTLASIENMRREL
+929 NKTLASIENMRKQIRNL
-943 RDLMK
+943 LK
-948 YLVSDGGKT
+948 YLVGDGGKT
-957 FTVTIEDYVTDG
+957 FTVSIEDDITDG
-969 GVAPKINTDVSYRE
+969 GIAGKINTDVSYRE
-983 KLLDFL
+983 KLIDFL
-989 TQHRDHPVLQKIHNL
+989 TQQRDHPVLQKIHNL
-1004 EYLSSEDIDELE
+1004 EYLSSDDIDELE

-1024 SKEDYE
+1024 TREDYE
-1030 RYLKREKM
+1030 RYLRREQM

-1049 KIVGLDRQ
+1049 KVVGLDRQ
-1057 KAIALFTEFISANT
+1057 KAISLFTEFISANT
-1071 LTAGQEEFINNI
+1071 LTSEQEEFINNI
-1083 LNYVCMN
+1083 LNYVCQN
-1090 GDMEKT
+1090 GDMEKS
-1096 VFRNNRIFRDSLL
+1096 VFRDNRIFRESLL
-1109 KYFPNKAAQ
+1109 KYFPDKAPQ

>member
-1 MLNFDYLKDIP
+1 MLNFDYLKEIP
-12 ELAQLHQFCDLCEQ
+12 ELAPLHLLCNICEQ
-26 RQYTEPDSSAINAR
+26 RQYSEPDSAAINAR

-65 QLTTADVFAD
+65 ELTTANVFAD

-80 KLMKAV
+80 KLMSAV
-86 HWVRK
+86 HWIRK
-91 VGNLAAHD
+91 IGNLAAHD
-99 GKVTRSDAFFTVLN
+99 GTVTRRDAFFTTLN
-113 LYNLVGGV
+113 LYNLVGGI
-121 LLKLRVLDTLAPF
+121 LLKLRVIDSLAPF
-134 DKSLL
+134 DEKLL
-139 PTRQPRPRILVIRA
+139 PTNHPSQDIAVVGAP
-153 EQTPEA
+153 QTPEA
-159 FADTVEPVTVAEAP
+159 FVATVELEQVEEAP
-173 QVKADISWG
+173 MVNTHLSWG

-203 EVLDT
+203 EVLET

-223 NGMPNNAGKGYADYV
+223 NGMPNSAGKGYVDYV

-257 DANVGKHQAELYA
+257 DAVVGKHQAELYA
-270 DCLEQR
+270 DCLEKR
-276 YGVRPVIYYTN
+276 YHVRPVIYYTN
-287 GYEIYCIDGLGYPA
+287 GYEIHCIDGLGYPA

-321 SRHDIT
+321 SRPDIS
-327 DFSVKD
+327 DFSVND
-333 EISDRYYQK
+333 QISDRYYQK
-342 RAIKSMCEWFNARHR
+342 RAIKNMCEWFNERHR

-434 TYQTMINYVNTDHKP
+434 TYQTMINYVNTDQKP
-449 YSIGRFDLIIIDEAH
+449 YSVGRFDLIIIDEAH

-470 YGDIFRYFDSLLV
+470 FGDIFRYFDSLLV

-510 YYEYRTAVEDGYL
+510 YYEYSEAVKDKYL
-523 VDYTGLIR
+523 VDYEGYIR

-554 QVWEYEQLNKDPDE
+554 QVWEYEQVNKDPDADWE
-568 EWVPRNIGEQE
+568 PRDIGEQE

-631 ALYPEYGNGFCEQID
+631 LLYPEYGDGFCEQID

-661 RDNLPQIAV
+661 RDKMPQIAV

-709 SPDIFGVGKAECR
+709 SPDIFGDG
-722 LQRRCNIIGKPG
+722 QD
-734 PCGEICKHKEQFFIF
+734 KELFYIF

-800 GLHDELKTILQAEVG
+800 RLHDELKQILQAEVG
-815 KLNDAHIAVRNHW
+815 KLDDAHIAVRNHW
-828 PAVSK
+828 PAVDK
-833 YRDPAAWQYISEVDV
+833 FRKPETWQYISEVDV

-881 MVDENFDSGRH
+881 LVDENFDSGRH
-892 EGQITIIADALRK
+892 EGQITRIADALRK
-905 RSTIPDIQAKM
+905 RATIPDIQAKM
-916 PLLNEIMTSAFWD
+916 PLLNEVMTSAFWD

-957 FTVTIEDYVTDG
+957 FTVTIEDDVTDG

-1004 EYLSSEDIDELE
+1004 EFLTSEDIDELE

-1024 SKEDYE
+1024 TKEDYE
-1030 RYLKREKM
+1030 RYLRREQM
-1038 TADIPVAAFIR
+1038 TSDVPVAAFIR
-1049 KIVGLDRQ
+1049 KVVGLDRQ
-1057 KAIALFTEFISANT
+1057 KAISLFSDFISANT

-1083 LNYVCMN
+1083 LNYVCQN
-1090 GDMEKT
+1090 GDMEKN
-1096 VFRNNRIFRDSLL
+1096 VFRDNRIFRESLL

>member
-1 MLNFDYLKDIP
+1 MLNFDYLKAIP
-12 ELAQLHQFCDLCEQ
+12 ELAQLHQFCDMCEQ
-26 RQYTEPDSSAINAR
+26 RQYVEPDSAAINAR

-50 YKMKGVEPGERASLL
+50 YKMKGVEPGERTSLL
-65 QLTTADVFAD
+65 ELTTSDVFTD

-80 KLMKAV
+80 ELMRAV
-86 HWVRK
+86 HWIRK

-99 GKVTRSDAFFTVLN
+99 GKVSRRDAFFSTLN

-121 LLKLRVLDTLAPF
+121 LLKLRVLDILAPF
-134 DKSLL
+134 DEKLL
-139 PTRQPRPRILVIRA
+139 PTRQPRPRILIVRA

-159 FADTVEPVTVAEAP
+159 FAATVGTRLIASAPSVPV
-173 QVKADISWG
+173 KLDWC

-190 RRFIDLMLREAGW
+190 RRFIDLMLREAEW
-203 EVLDT
+203 DVLET
-208 EGDVVGGKACIEVEV
+208 EGDIAPAKACIEVEV
-223 NGMPNNAGKGYADYV
+223 EGMPNNASKGYADYV
-238 LFGTDGK
+238 LFGKDGK
-245 PLAVVEA
+245 PLAVIEA

-270 DCLEQR
+270 DCLEKR

-287 GYEIYCIDGLGYPA
+287 GYEIYCIDGLGYPP

-306 FHTAKDLELIMSRRT
+306 FHTLKDLEKIMSRRQ

-333 EISDRYYQK
+333 AITDRYYQK
-342 RAIKSMCEWFNARHR
+342 RAIKAMCEWLNVRHR

-383 NWVKNTLFLADRT
+383 NWVKTTLFLADRT
-396 SLVNQAARNFS
+396 SLVNQAAKNFG
-407 KLLPNTSVTVLSD
+407 KLLPNTSITILSD
-420 KTTDVDPNARITFS
+420 KNTEIDYDARITFS
-434 TYQTMINYVNTDHKP
+434 TYQTMINYVNTDNKKP
-449 YSIGRFDLIIIDEAH
+449 FSIGRFDMIIIDEAH

-470 YGDIFRYFDSLLV
+470 FGDIFRYFDSFLV

-510 YYEYRTAVEDGYL
+510 YYEYSEAVKDGYL
-523 VDYTGLIR
+523 VDYKGFIR

-541 YDDLSDDEKQQLE
+541 YDDLSDEEKQQLE
-554 QVWEYEQLNKDPDE
+554 QVWEYEQVNKDPDD
-568 EWVPRNIGEQE
+568 EWEPRDIREQE

-597 MTNGLKVQSGELIG
+597 MENGLKIQSGEMIG

-631 ALYPEYGNGFCEQID
+631 CLYPEYGNGFCEQID
-646 YSINY
+646 YSIKY
-651 SQDLIDKFSL
+651 SQDLIDRFSL
-661 RDNLPQIAV
+661 RDKLPQIAV

-679 DVPDVLNLVFFKRVR
+679 DVPDALNLVFFKRVR

-709 SPDIFGVGKAECR
+709 SPDIFGAE
-722 LQRRCNIIGKPG
+722 QD
-734 PCGEICKHKEQFFIF
+734 KELFYIF

-762 KEGKAVKTTSLTER
+762 KEGKAVKSLSLTER
-776 LFGVRADIACALQ
+776 LFGVRADVACALQ

-800 GLHDELKTILQAEVG
+800 GLHDELKAILQAATS
-815 KLNDAHIAVRNHW
+815 KLSDAHIAVRNHW
-828 PAVSK
+828 PAVDKFRKPES
-833 YRDPAAWQYISEVDV
+833 WQYISEVDV

-854 VAPLLPKSLE
+854 IAPLLPKSME

-870 FDLLSLYVQLG
+870 FDLLALYVQLG
-881 MVDENFDSGRH
+881 LVDENFDSGRH
-892 EGQITIIADALRK
+892 EAQITQIADALRK
-905 RSTIPDIQAKM
+905 RASIPDIKAKM

-929 NKTLASIENMRREL
+929 NKTLASIENMRREI
-943 RDLMK
+943 RDLLK
-948 YLVSDGGKT
+948 YLIGDGGKT
-957 FTVTIEDYVTDG
+957 FTVSIEDDVTDG
-969 GVAPKINTDVSYRE
+969 GEAGKFNTTMTYRE

-989 TQHRDHPVLQKIHNL
+989 TQQRDHPVLQKIHNL
-1004 EYLSSEDIDELE
+1004 EHLSGADINELE

-1024 SKEDYE
+1024 TKEDYE
-1030 RYLKREKM
+1030 RYLKREQM

-1049 KIVGLDRQ
+1049 KVVGLDRQ
-1057 KAIALFTEFISANT
+1057 KAIRLFSDFISANT
-1071 LTAGQEEFINNI
+1071 LTAEQEEFINNI
-1083 LNYVCMN
+1083 LNYVCQN

-1096 VFRNNRIFRDSLL
+1096 VFRENRIFRESLL

-1118 VAKFVAMLHDAIT
+1118 VAQFVAMLHDAIT

>member
-1 MLNFDYLKDIP
+1 MLNFDYLKEIT
-12 ELAQLHQFCDLCEQ
+12 ELAPLHELCNLCET
-26 RQYTEPDSSAINAR
+26 RQYTEPDSAAINAR

-80 KLMKAV
+80 ELMKAV
-86 HWVRK
+86 HWIRK

-99 GKVTRSDAFFTVLN
+99 GKVTRSDAFFTTLN

-139 PTRQPRPRILVIRA
+139 PTRQPRPRILVARA

-159 FADTVEPVTVAEAP
+159 FAATVEPEKVVEAP
-173 QVKADISWG
+173 SVKTDLSWG

-203 EVLDT
+203 DVLES
-208 EGDVVGGKACIEVEV
+208 EGDIAPGKACIEVEV
-223 NGMPNNAGKGYADYV
+223 ACMPNNAGKGYADYV
-238 LFGTDGK
+238 LFGSDGK

-257 DANVGKHQAELYA
+257 DANAGKHQAELYTDGLKA
-270 DCLEQR
+270 R

-301 RRLFA
+301 RRLYA

-321 SRHDIT
+321 SRRDIA

-342 RAIKSMCEWFNARHR
+342 RAIKAMCEWFNARHR

-383 NWVKNTLFLADRT
+383 KWIKTTLFLADRT

-407 KLLPNTSVTVLSD
+407 KLLPNSSVTVLSD
-420 KTTDVDPNARITFS
+420 KTANADPNARITFS

-449 YSIGRFDLIIIDEAH
+449 FSVGRFDLIIIDEAH

-470 YGDIFRYFDSLLV
+470 FGDIFRYFDSLLV

-510 YYEYRTAVEDGYL
+510 YYEYNTAVKDGYL
-523 VDYTGLIR
+523 VDYRGLIR
-531 GSKVVNEGIK
+531 GAKIVNEGIK
-541 YDDLSDDEKQQLE
+541 YDDLSDEEKQQLE
-554 QVWEYEQLNKDPDE
+554 QVWEYEQVNKDPDE
-568 EWVPRNIGEQE
+568 EWEPRDIGEQE

-597 MTNGLKVQSGELIG
+597 MENGLKVQSGELIG
-611 KTIIFAMNSKTA
+611 KTIIFAMNSRTA

-709 SPDIFGVGKAECR
+709 SPDIFGA
-722 LQRRCNIIGKPG
+722 
-734 PCGEICKHKEQFFIF
+734 GEDKKLFYIF

-762 KEGKAVKTTSLTER
+762 KEGKAVKSVSLTER

-789 APQYQA
+789 AQQYQN
-795 DDFAK
+795 DEFAK

-815 KLNDAHIAVRNHW
+815 KLDDAHIAVRNNW

-833 YRDPAAWQYISEVDV
+833 YREPASWQYISEVDV

-854 VAPLLPKSLE
+854 IAPLLPKSTE

-870 FDLLSLYVQLG
+870 FDLLALYVQLG
-881 MVDENFDSGRH
+881 LVDENFDSGRH
-892 EGQITIIADALRK
+892 EGQITQIADALRK

-929 NKTLASIENMRREL
+929 NKTLASIENMRRQI
-943 RDLMK
+943 RDLLK
-948 YLVSDGGKT
+948 YLTGDSGKT
-957 FTVTIEDYVTDG
+957 FTVDIEDTVTDG
-969 GVAPKINTDVSYRE
+969 GVAGKINTDVSYRE

-989 TQHRDHPVLQKIHNL
+989 TQQRNHPVLQKIHNL
-1004 EYLSSEDIDELE
+1004 EHLSGEDIDELE

-1024 SKEDYE
+1024 TKEDYE
-1030 RYLKREKM
+1030 RYLRREQM

-1049 KIVGLDRQ
+1049 KVVGLDRQ
-1057 KAIALFTEFISANT
+1057 KAIALFTKFISANS

-1083 LNYVCMN
+1083 LNYVCQN
-1090 GDMEKT
+1090 GDMEKS
-1096 VFRNNRIFRDSLL
+1096 VFRDNRIFRESLL

-1118 VAKFVAMLHDAIT
+1118 VAQFVAMLHDAIT
-1131 AA
+1131 VA

>member
-12 ELAQLHQFCDLCEQ
+12 ALAPLHHLCELCEQ
-26 RQYTEPDSSAINAR
+26 RQTSDPDSAAINAR
-40 KALEWLVKAI
+40 KALEWLVKTI
-50 YKMKGVEPGERASLL
+50 YKLKGVDLTSDDASGRTRRTASLL
-65 QLTTADVFAD
+65 QLTTADTFTE

-80 KLMKAV
+80 KLMRAV
-86 HWVRK
+86 HWIRK
-91 VGNLAAHD
+91 IGNLAAHD
-99 GKVTRSDAFFTVLN
+99 GKVTQRDAYFTTLN
-113 LYNLVGGV
+113 LYNLVGATLVKLGV
-121 LLKLRVLDTLAPF
+121 ITALAPF
-134 DKSLL
+134 NDALL
-139 PTRQPRPRILVIRA
+139 PARAPRPRILVPK
-153 EQTPEA
+153 TPQPESSVGTQF
-159 FADTVEPVTVAEAP
+159 FASAPSLPV
-173 QVKADISWG
+173 KLSWG
-182 DISEAETR
+182 DITEAETR

-203 EVLDT
+203 DVLET
-208 EGDVVGGKACIEVEV
+208 EGDIQPGKACIEVEV
-223 NGMPNNAGKGYADYV
+223 TGMPNGTGKGFADYV
-238 LFGTDGK
+238 LFGADAK
-245 PLAVVEA
+245 PLAVIEA

-257 DANVGKHQAELYA
+257 DAAVGKHQAELYA
-270 DCLEQR
+270 DCLEKR
-276 YGVRPVIYYTN
+276 YGIRPVIYYTN

-306 FHTAKDLELIMSRRT
+306 FHTAKDLELIMSRRADLRT
-321 SRHDIT
+321 RKIASLQINDA
-327 DFSVKD
+327 
-333 EISDRYYQK
+333 ISDRYYQK
-342 RAIKSMCEWFNARHR
+342 RAVKSMCEWFNSRHR

-407 KLLPNTSVTVLSD
+407 KLLPNSPVTVLSD
-420 KTTDVDPNARITFS
+420 KTTDIDPYARITFS
-434 TYQTMINYVNTDHKP
+434 TYQTMINYVNTDDKP

-510 YYEYRTAVEDGYL
+510 YYEYHTAVDDGYL
-523 VDYTGLIR
+523 VDYTGYIR
-531 GSKVVNEGIK
+531 GSKVVNEGLR

-554 QVWEYEQLNKDPDE
+554 QVWEYEQVNKDPDD
-568 EWVPRNIGEQE
+568 EWQPRDIGEQE

-597 MTNGLKVQSGELIG
+597 MADGLKVQSGELIG
-611 KTIIFAMNSKTA
+611 KTIIFAMNSATA
-623 KLIVERFN
+623 KLIVERFRT
-631 ALYPEYGNGFCEQID
+631 LYPEYGNGFCEQID
-646 YSINY
+646 YSIKY

-661 RDNLPQIAV
+661 RDRMPQIAV

-709 SPDIFGVGKAECR
+709 SPDIFGA
-722 LQRRCNIIGKPG
+722 
-734 PCGEICKHKEQFFIF
+734 GEDKNLFYIF

-762 KEGKAVKTTSLTER
+762 KEGKTLKSVSLTER

-800 GLHDELKTILQAEVG
+800 GLHDKLKTILQAEVD

-828 PAVSK
+828 PAVDRFRK
-833 YRDPAAWQYISEVDV
+833 PETWHYISEVDAV
-848 LDLKNE
+848 DLKNE
-854 VAPLLPKSLE
+854 IAPLLPKSTD

-870 FDLLSLYVQLG
+870 FDLLALYVQLG
-881 MVDENFDSGRH
+881 IVDESVGTRLIASAESRIIN
-892 EGQITIIADALRK
+892 ITDALRK

-916 PLLNEIMTSAFWD
+916 PLLNEIMTSEFWD
-929 NKTLASIENMRREL
+929 NRTLASIENMRKQI
-943 RDLMK
+943 RDLLK
-948 YLVSDGGKT
+948 YLVGDDCKT
-957 FTVTIEDYVTDG
+957 FTVSIEDNIIDG
-969 GVAPKINTDVSYRE
+969 GIAGKINTDVSYRE

-989 TQHRDHPVLQKIHNL
+989 TQQRDHPVLQKIHNL
-1004 EYLSSEDIDELE
+1004 EYLSSADIDELE

-1024 SKEDYE
+1024 TRDDYE
-1030 RYLKREKM
+1030 RYLRREQM

-1049 KIVGLDRQ
+1049 KVVGLDRK
-1057 KAIALFTEFISANT
+1057 KAISMFTEFISANT
-1071 LTAGQEEFINNI
+1071 LTSEQEEFINNI
-1083 LNYVCMN
+1083 LNYVCQN
-1090 GDMEKT
+1090 GDMEKS
-1096 VFRNNRIFRDSLL
+1096 VFRDNRIFRESLL
-1109 KYFPNKAAQ
+1109 KYFPDKAPQ
-1118 VAKFVAMLHDAIT
+1118 VARFVAMLHDAIT

>member
-1 MLNFDYLKDIP
+1 MLNFDYLKEIP
-12 ELAQLHQFCDLCEQ
+12 ELAPLYQLCVLCEQ
-26 RQYTEPDSSAINAR
+26 RQYSEPDSAAINAR

-65 QLTTADVFAD
+65 QLTTADVFSD

-80 KLMKAV
+80 ELMKAV
-86 HWVRK
+86 HWIRK

-99 GKVTRSDAFFTVLN
+99 GKVTRSDAFFTTLN

-121 LLKLRVLDTLAPF
+121 LLKLRVLETLAPF

-139 PTRQPRPRILVIRA
+139 PTRQPRPRILVVRA

-159 FADTVEPVTVAEAP
+159 FAASIEPEQVAEAP
-173 QVKADISWG
+173 AVKTDLSWG

-203 EVLDT
+203 EVLET

-223 NGMPNNAGKGYADYV
+223 AGMPNNAGKGYADYV

-270 DCLEQR
+270 DCLEKR
-276 YGVRPVIYYTN
+276 YHVRPVIYYTN

-306 FHTAKDLELIMSRRT
+306 FHTEKDLELIMSRRT
-321 SRHDIT
+321 SRHDIA
-327 DFSVKD
+327 DFSVND

-407 KLLPNTSVTVLSD
+407 NLLPNTSITVLSD

-449 YSIGRFDLIIIDEAH
+449 YSVGRFDLIIIDEAH

-510 YYEYRTAVEDGYL
+510 YYEYSTAVEDGYL

-597 MTNGLKVQSGELIG
+597 MENGLKVQSGELIG

-631 ALYPEYGNGFCEQID
+631 SLYPEYGNGFCEQID

-661 RDNLPQIAV
+661 RDKMPQIAV

-709 SPDIFGVGKAECR
+709 SPDIFGA
-722 LQRRCNIIGKPG
+722 
-734 PCGEICKHKEQFFIF
+734 GEDKERFFIF

-756 YFGENP
+756 YFGDDP
-762 KEGKAVKTTSLTER
+762 KEGKAVRTASLTER
-776 LFGVRADIACALQ
+776 LFGVRTDIASALQ

-800 GLHDELKTILQAEVG
+800 GMHDELKIILQAEVC

-828 PAVSK
+828 PVVSK
-833 YRDPAAWQYISEVDV
+833 YRDPSAWQYISEVDV

-854 VAPLLPKSLE
+854 VAPLLPKSQE

-881 MVDENFDSGRH
+881 MVDEDFESGCH
-892 EGQITIIADALRK
+892 EAQITKIADALRK

-929 NKTLASIENMRREL
+929 NKTLASIENMRKQI
-943 RDLMK
+943 RDLLK
-948 YLVSDGGKT
+948 YLVGDSGKT
-957 FTVTIEDYVTDG
+957 FTVTIEDEITDG
-969 GVAPKINTDVSYRE
+969 GIAGKINTDVSYRE

-989 TQHRDHPVLQKIHNL
+989 TQQRDHPVLQKIHNL
-1004 EYLSSEDIDELE
+1004 EFLTSEDIDELE
-1016 RILWQELG
+1016 RILWHELG
-1024 SKEDYE
+1024 TKEDYE
-1030 RYLKREKM
+1030 RYLCREQM
-1038 TADIPVAAFIR
+1038 TADVPVAVFIR
-1049 KIVGLDRQ
+1049 KVVGLDRQ
-1057 KAIALFTEFISANT
+1057 KAISLFSDFISANT
-1071 LTAGQEEFINNI
+1071 LTAEQEEFINNI
-1083 LNYVCMN
+1083 LNYVCQN
-1090 GDMEKT
+1090 GDMEKN
-1096 VFRNNRIFRDSLL
+1096 VFRDNRIFRESLL

>member
-1 MLNFDYLKDIP
+1 MLNFDYLKEIT
-12 ELAQLHQFCDLCEQ
+12 ELAPLHELCNLCET
-26 RQYTEPDSSAINAR
+26 RQYTEPDSAAINAR

-65 QLTTADVFAD
+65 ELTTADVFAD
-75 FIADP
+75 FIADAE
-80 KLMKAV
+80 LMRAV
-86 HWVRK
+86 HWIRK

-99 GKVTRSDAFFTVLN
+99 GKVTRRDAFFTTLN
-113 LYNLVGGV
+113 LYNFVGGV
-121 LLKLRVLDTLAPF
+121 LLKLRVLNSLATF
-134 DKSLL
+134 DEKLL
-139 PTRQPRPRILVIRA
+139 PKTPIGPISPISPIRPIDESMGRLVS
-153 EQTPEA
+153 
-159 FADTVEPVTVAEAP
+159 AEAVAKAP
-173 QVKADISWG
+173 SVKAELSWG

-203 EVLDT
+203 DVLES
-208 EGDVVGGKACIEVEV
+208 EGDIAPGKACIEVEV
-223 NGMPNNAGKGYADYV
+223 ACMPNNAGKGYADYV
-238 LFGTDGK
+238 LFGSDGK

-257 DANVGKHQAELYA
+257 DANAGKHQAELYA
-270 DCLEQR
+270 DGLEAR

-287 GYEIYCIDGLGYPA
+287 GYEIYCVDGLGYPA
-301 RRLFA
+301 RRLYA

-321 SRHDIT
+321 SRRDIA

-342 RAIKSMCEWFNARHR
+342 RAIKAMCEWFNARHR

-383 NWVKNTLFLADRT
+383 MWIKTTLFLADRT

-407 KLLPNTSVTVLSD
+407 KLLPNSSVTVLSD
-420 KTTDVDPNARITFS
+420 KTADTDPNARITFS

-449 YSIGRFDLIIIDEAH
+449 FSVGRFDLIIIDEAH

-470 YGDIFRYFDSLLV
+470 FGDIFRYFDSLLV

-510 YYEYRTAVEDGYL
+510 YYEYSTAVKDGYL
-523 VDYTGLIR
+523 VDYIGLIR
-531 GSKVVNEGIK
+531 GAKIVNEGIK
-541 YDDLSDDEKQQLE
+541 YDDLSDEEKQQLE
-554 QVWEYEQLNKDPDE
+554 QVWEYEQVNKDPDE
-568 EWVPRNIGEQE
+568 EWEPRDIGEQE

-597 MTNGLKVQSGELIG
+597 MENGLKVQSGELIG
-611 KTIIFAMNSKTA
+611 KTIIFAMNSRTA

-661 RDNLPQIAV
+661 RDSRPQIAV

-679 DVPDVLNLVFFKRVR
+679 DVPEVLNLVFFKRVR

-709 SPDIFGVGKAECR
+709 SPDIFGA
-722 LQRRCNIIGKPG
+722 
-734 PCGEICKHKEQFFIF
+734 GEDKKLFYIF

-762 KEGKAVKTTSLTER
+762 KEGKAMKSVSLTER

-789 APQYQA
+789 AQQYQN
-795 DDFAK
+795 DEFAK

-815 KLNDAHIAVRNHW
+815 KLDDAHIAVRNHW

-833 YRDPAAWQYISEVDV
+833 YREPASWQYISEVDV

-854 VAPLLPKSLE
+854 IAPLLPKSTE

-870 FDLLSLYVQLG
+870 FDLLALYVQLG
-881 MVDENFDSGRH
+881 LVDENFDSGRH
-892 EGQITIIADALRK
+892 EGQITQIADALRK

-929 NKTLASIENMRREL
+929 NKTLASIENMRRQI
-943 RDLMK
+943 RDLLK
-948 YLVSDGGKT
+948 YLTGDSGKT
-957 FTVTIEDYVTDG
+957 FTVDIEDTVTDG
-969 GVAPKINTDVSYRE
+969 GVAGKINTDVSYRE

-989 TQHRDHPVLQKIHNL
+989 TQQRNHPVLQKIHNL
-1004 EYLSSEDIDELE
+1004 EHLSGEDIDELE

-1024 SKEDYE
+1024 TKEDYE
-1030 RYLKREKM
+1030 RYLRCEQM

-1049 KIVGLDRQ
+1049 KVVGLDRQ
-1057 KAIALFTEFISANT
+1057 KAIALFTKFISANS

-1083 LNYVCMN
+1083 LNYVCQN
-1090 GDMEKT
+1090 GDMEKS
-1096 VFRNNRIFRDSLL
+1096 VFRDNRIFRESLL

-1118 VAKFVAMLHDAIT
+1118 VAQFVAMLHDAIT
-1131 AA
+1131 VA

>member
-1 MLNFDYLKDIP
+1 MLNFDYLKAIP

-26 RQYTEPDSSAINAR
+26 RQYTEPDSAAINAR

-50 YKMKGVEPGERASLL
+50 YKLKGIEPGERSSLL
-65 QLTTADVFAD
+65 ELSTSEVFTD

-80 KLMKAV
+80 ELMRAV
-86 HWVRK
+86 HWIRK

-99 GKVTRSDAFFTVLN
+99 GKVTRRDSFFSTLN

-134 DKSLL
+134 DEKLL
-139 PTRQPRPRILVIRA
+139 PTRQPRQRILIVRA

-159 FADTVEPVTVAEAP
+159 FAATVEPEKVVEAP
-173 QVKADISWG
+173 AVKAELSWC

-190 RRFIDLMLREAGW
+190 RRFIDLMLREAEW
-203 EVLDT
+203 DVLET
-208 EGDVVGGKACIEVEV
+208 EGDIAPAKACIEVEV
-223 NGMPNNAGKGYADYV
+223 EGMPNNASKGYADYV
-238 LFGTDGK
+238 LFGKDGK
-245 PLAVVEA
+245 PLAVIEA

-270 DCLEQR
+270 DCLEKR

-287 GYEIYCIDGLGYPA
+287 GYEIYCIDGLGYPP

-306 FHTAKDLELIMSRRT
+306 FHTLKDLEKIMSRRQ

-333 EISDRYYQK
+333 AITDRYYQK
-342 RAIKSMCEWFNARHR
+342 RAIKAMCEWLNARHR

-383 NWVKNTLFLADRT
+383 NWVKTTLFLADRT
-396 SLVNQAARNFS
+396 SLVNQAAKNFG
-407 KLLPNTSVTVLSD
+407 KLLPNTSITILSD
-420 KTTDVDPNARITFS
+420 KTTEIDFDARITFS
-434 TYQTMINYVNTDHKP
+434 TYQTMINFVNTDRKKP
-449 YSIGRFDLIIIDEAH
+449 FSIGRFDMIIIDEAH

-470 YGDIFRYFDSLLV
+470 FGDIFRYFDSFLV

-510 YYEYRTAVEDGYL
+510 YYEYSEAVKDGYL
-523 VDYTGLIR
+523 VDYKGFIR

-541 YDDLSDDEKQQLE
+541 YDDLSDEEKQQLE
-554 QVWEYEQLNKDPDE
+554 QVWEYEQVNKDPDD
-568 EWVPRNIGEQE
+568 EWEPRDIREQE

-597 MTNGLKVQSGELIG
+597 MENGLKIQSGEMIG

-631 ALYPEYGNGFCEQID
+631 ILYPEYGNGFCEQID
-646 YSINY
+646 YSIKY
-651 SQDLIDKFSL
+651 SQDLIDRFSL

-679 DVPDVLNLVFFKRVR
+679 DVPDALNLVFFKRVR

-709 SPDIFGVGKAECR
+709 SPDIFGAG
-722 LQRRCNIIGKPG
+722 QN
-734 PCGEICKHKEQFFIF
+734 KELFYIF

-762 KEGKAVKTTSLTER
+762 KEGKAVKSLSLTER
-776 LFGVRADIACALQ
+776 LFGVRADVACALQ

-800 GLHDELKTILQAEVG
+800 GLHDELKAILQAATS
-815 KLNDAHIAVRNHW
+815 KLSDAHIAVRNHW
-828 PAVSK
+828 PAVDKFRKPES
-833 YRDPAAWQYISEVDV
+833 WQYISEVDV

-854 VAPLLPKSLE
+854 IAPLLPKSME

-870 FDLLSLYVQLG
+870 FDLLALYVQLG
-881 MVDENFDSGRH
+881 LVDENFDSGRH
-892 EGQITIIADALRK
+892 EAQITQIADALRK
-905 RSTIPDIQAKM
+905 RASIPDIKAKM

-929 NKTLASIENMRREL
+929 NKTIASIENMRREI
-943 RDLMK
+943 RDLLK
-948 YLVSDGGKT
+948 YLIGDGGKT
-957 FTVTIEDYVTDG
+957 FTVSIEDDVTDG
-969 GVAPKINTDVSYRE
+969 GEAGKFNTTMTYRE

-989 TQHRDHPVLQKIHNL
+989 TQQRDHPVLQKIHNL
-1004 EYLSSEDIDELE
+1004 EHLTGADINELE

-1024 SKEDYE
+1024 TKEDYE
-1030 RYLKREKM
+1030 RYLRREQM

-1049 KIVGLDRQ
+1049 KVVGPDRQ
-1057 KAIALFTEFISANT
+1057 KAIRLFSDFISANT

-1083 LNYVCMN
+1083 LNYVCQN
-1090 GDMEKT
+1090 GDMAKT
-1096 VFRNNRIFRDSLL
+1096 VFRENRIFRESLL

-1118 VAKFVAMLHDAIT
+1118 VAQFVAMLHDAIT

>member
-1 MLNFDYLKDIP
+1 MLNFDYLKAIP

-26 RQYTEPDSSAINAR
+26 RQYTEPDSAAINAR

-50 YKMKGVEPGERASLL
+50 YNMKGVEPGERTSLL
-65 QLTTADVFAD
+65 ELTTSDLFTD

-80 KLMKAV
+80 ELMRAV
-86 HWVRK
+86 HWIRK

-99 GKVTRSDAFFTVLN
+99 GKVTRRDSFFSTLN

-134 DKSLL
+134 DEKLL
-139 PTRQPRPRILVIRA
+139 PTRQPRQRILVVRA

-159 FADTVEPVTVAEAP
+159 FAETVGTQYIASAPSVPV
-173 QVKADISWG
+173 KLDWC

-190 RRFIDLMLREAGW
+190 RRFIDLMLREADW
-203 EVLDT
+203 EVLETD
-208 EGDVVGGKACIEVEV
+208 GDIAPAKACIEVEV
-223 NGMPNNAGKGYADYV
+223 DGMPNNAGKGYADYV
-238 LFGTDGK
+238 LFGKDGK
-245 PLAVVEA
+245 PLAVIEA

-270 DCLEQR
+270 DCLEKR

-287 GYEIYCIDGLGYPA
+287 GYEIYCIDGLGYPP

-306 FHTAKDLELIMSRRT
+306 FHTLKDLEKIMSRRQ
-321 SRHDIT
+321 SRHGIT

-333 EISDRYYQK
+333 AITDRYYQK
-342 RAIKSMCEWFNARHR
+342 RAIKAMCEWLNARHR

-383 NWVKNTLFLADRT
+383 NWVKTTLFLADRT
-396 SLVNQAARNFS
+396 SLVNQAAKNFG
-407 KLLPNTSVTVLSD
+407 KLLPNTSITILSD
-420 KTTDVDPNARITFS
+420 KTTEIDFDARITFS
-434 TYQTMINYVNTDHKP
+434 TYQTMINFVNTDRKKP
-449 YSIGRFDLIIIDEAH
+449 FSIGRFDMIIIDEAH

-470 YGDIFRYFDSLLV
+470 FGDIFRYFDSFLV

-510 YYEYRTAVEDGYL
+510 YYEYSEAVKDGYL
-523 VDYTGLIR
+523 VDYKGFIR

-541 YDDLSDDEKQQLE
+541 YDDLSDEEKQQLE
-554 QVWEYEQLNKDPDE
+554 QVWEYEQVNKDPDD
-568 EWVPRNIGEQE
+568 EWEPRDIREQE

-597 MTNGLKVQSGELIG
+597 MENGLKIQSGELIG

-631 ALYPEYGNGFCEQID
+631 ILYPEYGNGFCEQID
-646 YSINY
+646 YSIKY
-651 SQDLIDKFSL
+651 SQDLIDRFSL

-679 DVPDVLNLVFFKRVR
+679 DVPDALNLVFFKRVR

-709 SPDIFGVGKAECR
+709 SPDIFGAGH
-722 LQRRCNIIGKPG
+722 N
-734 PCGEICKHKEQFFIF
+734 KELFYIF

-762 KEGKAVKTTSLTER
+762 KEGKAVKSLSLTER
-776 LFGVRADIACALQ
+776 LFGVRADVACALQ

-800 GLHDELKTILQAEVG
+800 GLHDELKAVLQAATS
-815 KLNDAHIAVRNHW
+815 KLSDAHIAVRNHW
-828 PAVSK
+828 PAVDKFRKPES
-833 YRDPAAWQYISEVDV
+833 WQYISEVDV

-854 VAPLLPKSLE
+854 IAPLLPKSME

-870 FDLLSLYVQLG
+870 FDLLALYVQLG
-881 MVDENFDSGRH
+881 LVDENFDSGRH
-892 EGQITIIADALRK
+892 EAQITQIADALRK
-905 RSTIPDIQAKM
+905 RASIPDIKAKM

-929 NKTLASIENMRREL
+929 NKTLASIEKMRREI
-943 RDLMK
+943 RDLLK
-948 YLVSDGGKT
+948 YLIGDGGKT
-957 FTVTIEDYVTDG
+957 FTVTIEDDVTDG
-969 GVAPKINTDVSYRE
+969 GKAGMFNTTMTYRE

-989 TQHRDHPVLQKIHNL
+989 TQQRDHPVLQKIHNL
-1004 EYLSSEDIDELE
+1004 EHLTSADIDELE

-1024 SKEDYE
+1024 TKEDYE
-1030 RYLKREKM
+1030 RYLRREQM

-1049 KIVGLDRQ
+1049 KVVGLDRQ
-1057 KAIALFTEFISANT
+1057 KAIRLFSDFISANT
-1071 LTAGQEEFINNI
+1071 LTAEQEEFINNI
-1083 LNYVCMN
+1083 LNYVCQN

-1096 VFRNNRIFRDSLL
+1096 VFRENRIFRESLL

-1118 VAKFVAMLHDAIT
+1118 VAQFVAMLHDAIT